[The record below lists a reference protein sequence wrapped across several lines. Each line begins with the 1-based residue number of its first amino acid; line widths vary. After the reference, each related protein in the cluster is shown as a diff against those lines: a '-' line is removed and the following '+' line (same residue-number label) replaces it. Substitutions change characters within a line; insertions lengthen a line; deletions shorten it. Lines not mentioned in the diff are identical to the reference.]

1 MEPEPWSTVQLL
13 ASCHPMGSKQ
23 NTYEKPK
30 KRAEGIT
37 IKRPVAM
44 FTGRSRVFWR
54 RPPQQ
59 KTVFPEKYW

>member
-1 MEPEPWSTVQLL
+1 MEPEPRSTKSLSAL
-13 ASCHPMGSKQ
+13 YCTRNGE

-30 KRAEGIT
+30 KRAEGST
-37 IKRPVAM
+37 MKRPVAM

-59 KTVFPEKYW
+59 KTVLPEKYW